1 MIDLSSQKA
10 MSFQT
15 KTVMEQ
21 RLELVRL
28 ASQPGANISNLCKR
42 FCVSRMV
49 CYKWMKRFAEGGI
62 SYLKDKSRKPNNS
75 PNKTSNGV
83 EKKIIDL
90 RKKNPEWGG
99 RKLHAIL
106 VKSGLTDTPAPRTI
120 TSILHRHNLIPKEKT
135 DRLVPPKRFE
145 YSSPNELWQMDFKGQ
160 FKMLNNGFCHP
171 LTILDDHSR
180 FNICLQACNN
190 QTSQTVKDQLISIFR
205 RYGLPDKI
213 LADNGAPWGT
223 AGHVNSDGQIAIST
237 LAIWLMRLNVLVI
250 HGRPYHPQT
259 QGKEERFHRTLKTE
273 LLQYQ
278 QFNNI
283 NHSQKGFDKWRNKY
297 NLERP
302 HQALNYK
309 TPSEL
314 YIQSKRSFPETLPAI
329 DYNDNDEVRKVN
341 NNGSINYK
349 GKSLKIGKGLKGQ
362 YVAIRP
368 TGTEKKEIYYCNQ
381 RIKDMIC

>member
-1 MIDLSSQKA
+1 MLNLALKA

-28 ASQPGANISNLCKR
+28 ANQPGSNISSLSKR
-42 FCVSRMV
+42 FSVSRKV
-49 CYKWMKRFAEGGI
+49 CYKWIKRFAESGI
-62 SYLKDKSRKPNNS
+62 IGLKDKSRKPHYS
-75 PNKTSNGV
+75 PNKIKVAV
-83 EKKIIDL
+83 EKKIINL

-106 VKSGLTDTPAPRTI
+106 SKNSLVEVPSSSTI
-120 TSILHRHNLIPKEKT
+120 TAILHRHKLISQEKT
-135 DRLVPPKRFE
+135 DRQVAPQRFE
-145 YSSPNELWQMDFKGQ
+145 YSSPNELWQMDFKGY
-160 FKMLNNGFCHP
+160 FKMLNTGLCHP

-180 FNICLQACNN
+180 FNICLSACTN
-190 QTSQTVKDQLISIFR
+190 QTSQTVKDQLTAIFR

-213 LADNGAPWGT
+213 LADNGSPWGT
-223 AGHVNSDGQIAIST
+223 AGHLNAEGQAALST
-237 LAIWLMRLNVLVI
+237 LAIWLMRLNVRVI

-278 QFNNI
+278 QFDNLK
-283 NHSQKGFDKWRNKY
+283 HCQKGFDKWRNKY

-302 HQALNYK
+302 HEALSFK

-314 YIQSKRSFPETLPAI
+314 YVQSKKSFPETLPGI
-329 DYNDNDEVRKVN
+329 EYNPHDEVRKVDQS
-341 NNGSINYK
+341 GSISYK
-349 GKSLKIGKGLKGQ
+349 GKYLKIGKGLKGQ
-362 YVAIRP
+362 LVAIRS